1 MKSKSI
7 EAPALRE
14 ALLDGDEI
22 AVIDV
27 RELGAFGHNHLLLA
41 VNIPLSRID
50 LVIRDFVPRLSTR
63 VVLCDADEKLARRAA
78 SILDGAGY
86 KDIAILKGG
95 VTAWQDAGFELFSG
109 DNVPSKA
116 FGEYVEHHFG
126 TPNISAEELKA
137 KVNAGEDLVILD
149 SRPLAEFQNM
159 SIPGGIDAEGAE
171 LVHRVRSEV
180 PDPKTLVVVNCAGRT
195 RSIIGCQS
203 LINAGLENPVVAL
216 KNGTMGWH
224 LAGFELDHGA
234 DRVAGEVSAPALDW
248 AKKAAARAGERFG
261 VRAID
266 RETLAN
272 WKAEANDR
280 TLYVFDVRLPEEYEA
295 GHLPGSR
302 SAPGG
307 QLVQATDRYLAT
319 RHARIVLVDDNGVRA
334 TMTASW
340 LVQLG
345 WADVVVLKDGLN
357 GENLQRGPHEP
368 PLPDF
373 DASKVAEIDAGELK
387 QRLDS
392 GKAVVVDFADSR
404 TYRAGHIPE
413 ARWTAR
419 SRIHQLIGFLPPA
432 EVYVATAPNEGHA
445 RLAASEMVK
454 MTSTPIAYLKG
465 GNAAWVDAG
474 LPQSAGG
481 EFPIGPMDDVYER
494 PYDREKGIEE
504 AMQQYLDWELALVEQ
519 IERDG
524 TLKLPQF
531 AS

>member
-1 MKSKSI
+1 MKTKIIDASV
-7 EAPALRE
+7 LRA
-14 ALLDGDEI
+14 ALLDGNEI

-27 RELGAFGHNHLLLA
+27 RELGAYGHDHLLLA

-50 LVIRDFVPRLSTR
+50 LVIGDFVPRLTIR
-63 VVLCDADEKLARRAA
+63 VVLCDADEKLAWRAA
-78 SILDGAGY
+78 GILDKAGY
-86 KDIAILKGG
+86 TDLAILKGG
-95 VTAWQDAGFELFSG
+95 VAGWLDAGFELFSG

-126 TPNISAEELKA
+126 TPNISAEELKS
-137 KVNAGEDLVILD
+137 KVDAGEDLVILD
-149 SRPLAEFQNM
+149 SRPLAEYQNM

-180 PDPKTLVVVNCAGRT
+180 PDSKTLVVVNCAGRT

-203 LINAGLENPVVAL
+203 LVNAGLENPVVAL

-234 DRVAGEVSAPALDW
+234 DRVAGEVSVPALDW
-248 AKKAAARAGERFG
+248 AKNAAARVSKRFG
-261 VRAID
+261 VRTID
-266 RETLAN
+266 RETLAS
-272 WKAEANDR
+272 WHAEANDR
-280 TLYVFDVRLPEEYEA
+280 TLYVLDVRLPGEYEA

-340 LVQLG
+340 LIQLG
-345 WADVVVLKDGLN
+345 WADAVVLKDGLED
-357 GENLQRGPHEP
+357 GNLERGPHV
-368 PLPDF
+368 PLLPEF
-373 DASKVAEIDAGELK
+373 DATKVAELEVGELQ
-387 QRLDS
+387 QRLES
-392 GKAVVVDFADSR
+392 GTAVVVDFADSR
-404 TYRAGHIPE
+404 TYRAGHIPA

-432 EVYVATAPNEGHA
+432 EVYIATAPNEGLA
-445 RLAASEMVK
+445 QRAASEMVK

-474 LPQSAGG
+474 LPQSTGA
-481 EFPIGPMDDVYER
+481 EFPIGPVDDVYER

-524 TLKLPQF
+524 TLKLPHF
-531 AS
+531 PP